1 MDRSEGVTD
10 RSINYHVPE
19 VLCTI
24 CYIIPKIHWFLC
36 VYMKFEKVNI
46 SNNSVWKYHGRL
58 KLLHTSVCCWLVF
71 CFFSFFG
78 GVYFFLGGGLYCFNF
93 LSFTLYCLKVMK
105 FACTSHLFRC
115 EAWHKKIV
123 IWHQD
128 LLSKSFQ
135 SLPGIFFLV
144 GNSWMFLLH
153 TSLHF

>member
-1 MDRSEGVTD
+1 MYTWSLKKWISETTVSENVMVD
-10 RSINYHVPE
+10 WN
-19 VLCTI
+19 
-24 CYIIPKIHWFLC
+24 CYT
-36 VYMKFEKVNI
+36 
-46 SNNSVWKYHGRL
+46 
-58 KLLHTSVCCWLVF
+58 LLFVVG
-71 CFFSFFG
+71 FFSFS
-78 GVYFFLGGGLYCFNF
+78 FFLLFFFSGGGGGFGFFVFFWQVIFLEGAFLFWFWGGLFCFNF

-135 SLPGIFFLV
+135 SLPGIVFLV
-144 GNSWMFLLH
+144 SNSWMFLPH